1 MRRTIV
7 LMMMLL
13 LLLTG
18 CGKKET
24 QKPSA
29 PISEKETTQ
38 NTPSSPMKQVPMVA
52 ISLTVEKQTH
62 KAEDET
68 VLLNEIYQN
77 ISLITPDPAVANN
90 VILDYYQK
98 TDMSS
103 EVDAMKTRAE
113 DVYTEMPE
121 IFHAY
126 HSQVTYKPMR
136 IDQGVLSLFGAYA
149 SYTGGVHGGAI
160 GRSATYDL
168 ITSRLLTLEDILF
181 ENPDADKLY
190 ALTLNAL
197 SHRDDLFDG
206 YETTVKDRFGKN
218 FLQDK
223 DWYLSNSGL
232 CFFFSPYEIG
242 PYSAGIISAEIPY
255 SQLAGVLDNA
265 YFPAER
271 EQTEGA
277 VEISAFNENALAQY
291 SQFAEVVLKEGS
303 DKILL
308 HSDMGVYDIQI
319 ESGSWSSDGATFT
332 PEYTVFACYALTQS
346 DAIMV
351 DAPLTKTLPSLRVSY
366 TTDGQTVTYFI
377 VGDGQSV
384 SLKQIP

>member
-1 MRRTIV
+1 MRRIIA
-7 LMMMLL
+7 LMMVLL

-18 CGKKET
+18 CSKKET
-24 QKPSA
+24 EKPSA
-29 PISEKETTQ
+29 PIGATETTQ
-38 NTPSSPMKQVPMVA
+38 NAPASPMKQLPMVA

-77 ISLITPDPAVANN
+77 ISLITPDSAVADN

-98 TDMSS
+98 SDISS
-103 EVDAMKTRAE
+103 EVDAMKASAE
-113 DVYTEMPE
+113 SAYAQMPE
-121 IFHAY
+121 IFNAY
-126 HSQVTYKPMR
+126 HSQITYKPMR
-136 IDQGVLSLFGAYA
+136 IDQGVLSLFGSYA
-149 SYTGGVHGGAI
+149 SYTGGVHGGSV

-168 ITSRLLTLEDILF
+168 ITSRLLTLEDILD
-181 ENPDADKLY
+181 NSDADILY
-190 ALTLNAL
+190 GLTMKAL
-197 SHRDDLFDG
+197 SCRDDLFDG
-206 YETTVKDRFGKN
+206 YETTVKDRFSKN

-255 SQLAGVLDNA
+255 SQLVGILDNA

-271 EQTEGA
+271 EQAEGT
-277 VEISAFNENALAQY
+277 VEISMFNENALAQY

-308 HSDMGVYDIQI
+308 HSDMGVYDLRI
-319 ESGSWSSDGATFT
+319 ESGSWSSDGSTFT
-332 PEYTVFACYALTQS
+332 PEYTIFACYALTQA

-366 TTDGQTVTYFI
+366 TTDGQTVSYFI